1 MQSPAQSTP
10 NPSVFR
16 GFSWRREWKV
26 APITWIL
33 AIACV
38 AMFGLQLALAPE
50 GRLVAYPGHL
60 PSLHI
65 WSGALWGLWTPIV
78 LHADWLHL
86 ILNVVFLIY
95 FGRLT
100 EVVLRRRGYLA
111 FLVVAAAISST
122 VEMGLTDQTG
132 VGVSGVVY
140 ALFGFSWWMRPA
152 HRLFSIA
159 VTRQMVVLMLMGMLL
174 CVPLTMTGQLNV
186 ANGAHF
192 GGLFFGVGVAEVF
205 FRTQQRAWRIAFA
218 ALVAAA
224 LLPAFW
230 WPVSPRWHYAAGL
243 MAVQGIDFQ
252 RADRHFQAAG
262 DYDHALVVESGI
274 QTAFQQLK
282 AAKPD
287 RALRMLE
294 ELKPLAENAPR
305 PIQAAYYNGF
315 AWMLAT
321 TTEDSFRDGK
331 RALEAARSAAELSD
345 FRDPAILDTLAAAY
359 AEVGDFAKAVQWQE
373 TAMRLNGE
381 PRLGPEFQERLAL
394 YESRRPYREMP

>member
-1 MQSPAQSTP
+1 MQSPPDSTP
-10 NPSVFR
+10 SPAVFR
-16 GFSWRREWKV
+16 GFSWRREWRV

-38 AMFGLQLALAPE
+38 GMFGFQLALAPE

-65 WSGALWGLWTPIV
+65 WSGALWGLWTPII

-86 ILNVVFLIY
+86 LLNVVFLLY

-111 FLVVAAAISST
+111 FLVVAGAVSST
-122 VEMGLTDQTG
+122 VEIGLTDQTG
-132 VGVSGVVY
+132 VGISGVVY
-140 ALFGFSWWMRPA
+140 ALFGFAWWMRPV
-152 HRLFSIA
+152 HRLFALA
-159 VTRQMVVLMLMGMLL
+159 VSRQMVVLMLVGMVL
-174 CVPLTMTGQLNV
+174 CVPLTLMGQLHV

-205 FRTQQRAWRIAFA
+205 FRTQQRVWRMAFA
-218 ALVAAA
+218 GLIVAA

-243 MAVQGIDFQ
+243 MAVQGIDFE

-262 DYDHALVVESGI
+262 DADHALVVESGI
-274 QTAFQQLK
+274 QTAFQQLQ
-282 AAKPD
+282 AGNPE
-287 RALRMLE
+287 RARRMLD
-294 ELKPLAENAPR
+294 ELMPLAEKAPR

-321 TTEDSFRDGK
+321 APQDTFRDGK
-331 RALEAARSAAELSD
+331 RALATARSAAELSD

-359 AEVGDFAKAVQWQE
+359 AEAGDYASAIQWQE
-373 TAMRLNGE
+373 TAMRLNGD
-381 PRLGPEFQERLAL
+381 PRLGPEFRKRLAL
-394 YESRRPYREMP
+394 YESSRPYRELP